1 MRPTGGG
8 VGGGPGRVCFVAT
21 FCLNCRQ
28 VLCVCLVGCLV
39 LELSMWSVYCSM
51 FFVFAFVHVRVCVF
65 ALQVFVFA
73 CVHVC
78 VRFCHWKICA
88 CACVCLRRFAC
99 ASRISVL
106 FGTCFLCRIFCVLCQ
121 HVLLIISERERERAR
136 DNERERERERER
148 ESDITPH
155 EHKRTRRV
163 KQFENATRTCTCTHN
178 IGERERERTTE
189 RDGE

>member
-1 MRPTGGG
+1 MGLRPTGGG

-51 FFVFAFVHVRVCVF
+51 FFVFAFVHVRVCVCVF

-78 VRFCHWKICA
+78 VRFCQLEDLCM
-88 CACVCLRRFAC
+88 CMCVCVCVCVCVFAAFRLRVAYQC
-99 ASRISVL
+99 SVWHMF
-106 FGTCFLCRIFCVLCQ
+106 FGAGYCVCC
-121 HVLLIISERERERAR
+121 VNMCCGSSP
-136 DNERERERERER
+136 RER
-148 ESDITPH
+148 ES
-155 EHKRTRRV
+155 
-163 KQFENATRTCTCTHN
+163 
-178 IGERERERTTE
+178 ER
-189 RDGE
+189 